1 MNGSPR
7 RAVYSLGYVFFR
19 RLRSGHL
26 EEIGKVI
33 QLDLATHPAE
43 LSRQGG
49 GVVGD
54 LYPVFHGSL
63 QDPGEAT
70 IEADDPLLV

>member
-1 MNGSPR
+1 
-7 RAVYSLGYVFFR
+7 VFFR
-19 RLRSGHL
+19 GLRGGDL
-26 EEIGKVI
+26 QEIGKVI
-33 QLDLATHPAE
+33 QLDLAAHPAE

-63 QDPGEAT
+63 QDPGEAR
-70 IEADDPLLV
+70 IGGDDVPLV

>member
-1 MNGSPR
+1 MNGSAR
-7 RAVYSLGYVFFR
+7 RAVCSFGYGFFR
-19 RLRSGHL
+19 GLRGGDL
-26 EEIGKVI
+26 REVGKVM
-33 QLDLATHPAE
+33 QLDLPAHPAE

-63 QDPGEAT
+63 QDPGEAR
-70 IEADDPLLV
+70 IEGDDLPLV

>member
-1 MNGSPR
+1 MNGSAR
-7 RAVYSLGYVFFR
+7 RAVCSFGYVLFR
-19 RLRSGHL
+19 GLRGGDL
-26 EEIGKVI
+26 QEIGKVI
-33 QLDLATHPAE
+33 QLDLAAHPAK

>member
-1 MNGSPR
+1 M
-7 RAVYSLGYVFFR
+7 
-19 RLRSGHL
+19 
-26 EEIGKVI
+26 
-33 QLDLATHPAE
+33 QLDLAAHPAE

-63 QDPGEAT
+63 QDPGEAR
-70 IEADDPLLV
+70 IGGDDLPLV